1 MQDTLPPVD
10 YAGVCHL
17 SGCSVTVPFE
27 LVVDAV
33 CRHAGRQ
40 GTGTVAAVDDDRG
53 AEPEQQRQ
61 QRLPSQMR
69 ADHTATQHKLGCSEA
84 VDAAGAN
91 TRMPS
96 AAELRAELMA
106 ARKVTNAG

>member
-1 MQDTLPPVD
+1 MQDALPPVD

-17 SGCSVTVPFE
+17 PGCSVIV
-27 LVVDAV
+27 LSALAVDAV

-40 GTGTVAAVDDDRG
+40 GTGAAAAVDHDRG
-53 AEPEQQRQ
+53 SEAAQLQ
-61 QRLPSQMR
+61 QRLPGQMR
-69 ADHTATQHKLGCSEA
+69 ADHTAAQLDLECSEA
-84 VDAAGAN
+84 VVAAGAN

-106 ARKVTNAG
+106 ARKVTNAR